1 MCLKLQ
7 ELSNFYYER
16 KQKEP
21 NKYKYAD
28 LKVIENYSI
37 DMQNYDMNVRYIY
50 ADGKYRIFV
59 FVGKDNKLEFHGLYR
74 ESVSDLNDEYKVII
88 SDMMSLSV
96 DKFFDKYYEILK
108 KNI

>member
-37 DMQNYDMNVRYIY
+37 DMQNYDMNVRYIF

-59 FVGKDNKLEFHGLYR
+59 FVGKDNKLVFHGLYR

-96 DKFFDKYYEILK
+96 DKFFDKYYEVLK
-108 KNI
+108 ENI